1 MLTEAELLQYIYQ
14 TTEMGRDGIQSVLP
28 HAEDETFHQAL
39 EQQLTEYEKLYGATG
54 KMLRERGQEP
64 KGLNPMVK
72 ASSEMMSAMKTMA
85 DHSTSKIAEMMI
97 QGNTMGM
104 TKSLKHLHDYHGKD
118 ERVRDLANKL
128 LKTEEAN
135 IQQMKKFLSLL
146 KGGVELAALLRLLSQ
161 NRNISVIMGETGFLS
176 SRQGG
181 GGYGRGGAEPGVP
194 HRGRRLSGGSHRPLW
209 TGPAAVLPSYPV

>member
-97 QGNTMGM
+97 QGNTKGM
-104 TKSLKHLHDYHGKD
+104 IKG
-118 ERVRDLANKL
+118 
-128 LKTEEAN
+128 LKTLHQFG
-135 IQQMKKFLSLL
+135 QQD
-146 KGGVELAALLRLLSQ
+146 EQINTLSQ
-161 NRNISVIMGETGFLS
+161 NLLDCENANI
-176 SRQGG
+176 RQMQ
-181 GGYGRGGAEPGVP
+181 GY
-194 HRGRRLSGGSHRPLW
+194 L
-209 TGPAAVLPSYPV
+209 